1 MNLEK
6 SSLKGEADYLR
17 ELNLKMDRIISYL
30 HVLSLVVV
38 RNLVKEVLNSDE
50 KIKVYLAC
58 DGKSGIREISRKLNM
73 PHQTVSNY
81 VRKFEKCGLVS
92 SRIYKR
98 TKCPEKLY
106 DLDELGLKVE
116 EKTHEQ

>member
-1 MNLEK
+1 MNLKE
-6 SSLKGEADYLR
+6 SSLEEVDYLQ
-17 ELNLKMDRIISYL
+17 ELNLKMDKIVSYL
-30 HVLSLVVV
+30 HVLSLTVV

-58 DGKSGIREISRKLNM
+58 DGKSGIREISRKLNI

-81 VRKFEKCGLVS
+81 IKKFEKCGLVS

-106 DLDELGLKVE
+106 DLDELGLKME
-116 EKTHEQ
+116 EKTCEQ

>member
-1 MNLEK
+1 M
-6 SSLKGEADYLR
+6 SLKNSNLKSETDYLQ
-17 ELNLKMDRIISYL
+17 ELSLKMDRIISYL
-30 HVLSLVVV
+30 HVLSLAVV
-38 RNLVKEVLNSDE
+38 RSLAKEVLNSDE
-50 KIKVYLAC
+50 KLKVYLAC

-92 SRIYKR
+92 SRIYKK

-106 DLDELGLKVE
+106 DLDELGLKME
-116 EKTHEQ
+116 EKMQKE